1 MRLFSLKKNSKKI
14 LLPLLLTVFLA
25 GCRVNNTPITSE
37 ATGFWDKY
45 IIYNLSQL
53 ITWFAKHLGNNFGLG
68 IIVVTLIIRLILLPL
83 YQYQLKSSEK
93 MQAIQPEMQAL
104 REKYSSKDPET
115 QAKLEEELQA
125 LNKKHDYNPLSGC
138 LPMLVQLPLLMAFY
152 EAIRRT
158 EAIRNAHFLWL
169 TLGKPDPYFIL
180 PILAA
185 VFTWYNTRLMT
196 MANQEKNS
204 QMAMMQWLMPILIL
218 FMGANLPSA
227 LALYWV
233 VGNSFMIL
241 QTLLLNNPY
250 QKRAEREAKEKKR
263 RYLERQLE
271 KARRNPRK
279 FR

>member
-1 MRLFSLKKNSKKI
+1 MRSFSLKKTSKKI

-53 ITWFAKHLGNNFGLG
+53 ITWFAEHLGNNFGLG
-68 IIVVTLIIRLILLPL
+68 IIVVTLIIRLVLLPL

-196 MANQEKNS
+196 MGSPEKNS

-233 VGNSFMIL
+233 VGNGFMIL